1 MKIFDY
7 EDIQLIPNKCI
18 VNSRSE
24 CDTSIKFGPRSFK
37 LPVVP
42 ANMQTVMN
50 EELAQWFAK
59 MTISTLCIVSMKA
72 RIPFIKKMQNEGLFA
87 SISVG
92 VKDNEFK
99 FVEELA
105 SESLVPEYI
114 TIDIAH
120 GHSDSVINMI
130 KHIKTYLPESFVIA
144 GNVGTLKALESL
156 RMQVLMPLK

>member
-1 MKIFDY
+1 
-7 EDIQLIPNKCI
+7 
-18 VNSRSE
+18 
-24 CDTSIKFGPRSFK
+24 
-37 LPVVP
+37 
-42 ANMQTVMN
+42 
-50 EELAQWFAK
+50 
-59 MTISTLCIVSMKA
+59 
-72 RIPFIKKMQNEGLFA
+72 MQNEGLFA

-144 GNVGTLKALESL
+144 GNVVPEGVRA
-156 RMQVLMPLK
+156 